1 MTENKGRPTEGISF
15 YKVSSNNLMIAMI
28 LFAAGMFALY
38 FGTNIGIALLF
49 IIFSSLSLMAS
60 FKEKATPLI
69 VFHDDHLIYS
79 DGSMQASKRIYY
91 AQIKGI
97 EKKIETY
104 VPQYTIEYCID
115 KHQSHTGNSAI
126 TISVKELGNA
136 QRSLFEEQMLAL
148 EHLSMKPD
156 AQEASSSHP

>member
-1 MTENKGRPTEGISF
+1 MIENKGRPTEGISF
-15 YKVSSNNLMIAMI
+15 YKVSSKNLLIAMI
-28 LFAAGMFALY
+28 QFAAGVGMLF
-38 FGTNIGIALLF
+38 FGTLWLAVAL
-49 IIFSSLSLMAS
+49 IVFSILSLMAS

-69 VFHDDHLIYS
+69 VFNDDHLIYS

-136 QRSLFEEQMLAL
+136 QRPLFEEQMLAL
-148 EHLSMKPD
+148 EHLSLKPD
-156 AQEASSSHP
+156 EQEASSSHP